1 MLTGILQQLCN
12 ASVTKGGFESLSGQ
26 GTWHGAAKEFS
37 SDLMIAAAALEAA
50 GAAGV
55 GWNGIVQLISNS
67 KLAAT
72 ELCFFQQF

>member
-12 ASVTKGGFESLSGQ
+12 VSVTKGGFESLSGQ

-37 SDLMIAAAALEAA
+37 SDLMIAAATFEAA

-55 GWNGIVQLISNS
+55 GIASNQQPNS
-67 KLAAT
+67 RSAAT
-72 ELCFFQQF
+72 ELRFVN